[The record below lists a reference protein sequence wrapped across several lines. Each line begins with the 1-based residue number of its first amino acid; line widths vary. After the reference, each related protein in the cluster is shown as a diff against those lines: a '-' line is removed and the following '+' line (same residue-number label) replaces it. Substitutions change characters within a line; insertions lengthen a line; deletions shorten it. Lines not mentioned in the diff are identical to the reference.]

1 MGRAPGSG
9 MDGPVFTDYD
19 PVIMEKLNLHVDV
32 ENGTLTNGPQCWLSF
47 GDHVPKFV
55 HIEYLDTYA
64 IDGTTCDSPY
74 YSMGAKGYLGALLSV
89 GITAAM
95 LVTFFN
101 LRKHGMNFMH
111 EPKAEELM
119 SQGGRP
125 SKTKTAEP
133 GWIRGRRLPWFLLL
147 ILGLMQI
154 LTGFFAVDID
164 RNYIQGTA
172 VGMYGVFLS
181 VCPVLGLMVSWEF
194 IRRWGFFEERKL
206 LEQDPYAIDQ
216 TDLKSKARI
225 IPPIVFYMCCFF
237 AMFMMVLR
245 NWSKHLDY
253 NTFFELDVRWVI
265 GGIFEV
271 FAFIQLANSL
281 RVTIIYYQVPQVP
294 LVLPFMVFMNLLT
307 EIYQVTVMVVNTKS
321 VSPFYPSSS
330 VILPVFLIYL
340 PLWALTIAGNLS
352 GLARDNE
359 DQVILRLRAL
369 RWKLKQE
376 NAERARS
383 QGEQE
388 QEAAQLAERRETDAT
403 FNEQYPH
410 FEDSDAEADAEE
422 EGSEPNSSGAGRQTS
437 RYQKLGNEGGER
449 AGLFKR
455 LFGEYRPTNTW
466 FGHNMAYVP
475 LSRTKNQLFD
485 EEDFPAITLQ
495 KTRVRSEVTEDPEEM
510 EGGFDNYQKPSL
522 FSFISNSFRPIP
534 SKGRRDLNDLEM
546 QDLGTPKSI
555 KQQKLY
561 GGRRGSRT

>member
-19 PVIMEKLNLHVDV
+19 PAIMEKLNLHVDV

-47 GDHVPKFV
+47 GDHVPTFV

-64 IDGTTCDSPY
+64 INGTTCDSPY
-74 YSMGAKGYLGALLSV
+74 YSMGSKGYLGVMLSV
-89 GITAAM
+89 GIAAAT

-133 GWIRGRRLPWFLLL
+133 GWIRGRRLPWMLLL

-172 VGMYGVFLS
+172 AGMYGVFLS

-225 IPPIVFYMCCFF
+225 IPPIVFYGCCFF

-253 NTFFELDVRWVI
+253 NTFFDVDVRWVI

-271 FAFIQLANSL
+271 FAFVQLVNSL
-281 RVTIIYYQVPQVP
+281 RTTIMYYQVPQVP

-307 EIYQVTVMVVNTKS
+307 EIYQVTVMVVNDKS
-321 VSPFYPSSS
+321 VSPFYPYSSI
-330 VILPVFLIYL
+330 VLPVFLVYL
-340 PLWALTIAGNLS
+340 PLWGLTIAGNLS

-369 RWKLKQE
+369 RWKIKQE
-376 NAERARS
+376 NAERARTR
-383 QGEQE
+383 GEQE
-388 QEAAQLAERRETDAT
+388 QEAAQRAERQETDAT

-410 FEDSDAEADAEE
+410 FEDSDAEE
-422 EGSEPNSSGAGRQTS
+422 EGSESGSGRQTS
-437 RYQKLGNEGGER
+437 RYQKLGGGSER
-449 AGLFKR
+449 AGLLKR

-475 LSRTKNQLFD
+475 LSRAKNQLFD

-495 KTRVRSEVTEDPEEM
+495 KTRVRSDVTEDPEDM

-561 GGRRGSRT
+561 GGRRGSRP

>member
-1 MGRAPGSG
+1 MN
-9 MDGPVFTDYD
+9 GPVFTGYD
-19 PVIMEKLNLHVDV
+19 PETLSKMNYWVDE
-32 ENGTLTNGPQCWLSF
+32 ENGTLTNGADCFLSF
-47 GDHVPKFV
+47 GDYKPNFV
-55 HIEYLDTYA
+55 YIEYLDVTVVN
-64 IDGTTCDSPY
+64 GTTCDSPY
-74 YSMGAKGYLGALLSV
+74 YSIGAKGGFGLLLSI

-125 SKTKTAEP
+125 SKTKKAEP
-133 GWIRGRRLPWFLLL
+133 GWLRGRRLPWFLLL
-147 ILGLMQI
+147 VMGLMQI

-181 VCPVLGLMVSWEF
+181 VCPVLGLMVSWEY

-225 IPPIVFYMCCFF
+225 IPPILFYVCCFF

-253 NTFFELDVRWVI
+253 NVFFSIDARWVV
-265 GGIFEV
+265 GGVFEV
-271 FAFIQLANSL
+271 LAFLQVANAL
-281 RVTIIYYQVPQVP
+281 RVTAAYYQVPQIP

-307 EIYQVTVMVVNTKS
+307 EVYQVTVMMVGDKTI
-321 VSPFYPSSS
+321 SPFYPSSS
-330 VILPVFLIYL
+330 VILPVLLVYF
-340 PLWALTIAGNLS
+340 PLWLITIAGNLS

-369 RWKLKQE
+369 RWKIKQE
-376 NAERARS
+376 TAEQQRTK
-383 QGEQE
+383 GERQRDAE
-388 QEAAQLAERRETDAT
+388 QLAERRETDAA
-403 FNEQYPH
+403 FNEQYH
-410 FEDSDAEADAEE
+410 FSDSEAEE
-422 EGSEPNSSGAGRQTS
+422 EDGTEGGTSGRQTS
-437 RYQKLGNEGGER
+437 RYQKLGNDGSPERGGF
-449 AGLFKR
+449 FKR
-455 LFGEYRPTNTW
+455 LFGEYRPTATW
-466 FGHNMAYVP
+466 FGHNMSYVP

-485 EEDFPAITLQ
+485 EEDFPAITLT
-495 KTRVRSEVTEDPEEM
+495 KARPRVNVTEDE
-510 EGGFDNYQKPSL
+510 EGGFDNYQKPTL
-522 FSFISNSFRPIP
+522 FSFLSNSFRPIP
-534 SKGRRDLNDLEM
+534 SKGRQDLNDLEM

>member
-19 PVIMEKLNLHVDV
+19 PKIMEQLNLHVDI

-47 GDHVPKFV
+47 GDHIPTFVP
-55 HIEYLDTYA
+55 IEYLDTYA
-64 IDGTTCDSPY
+64 INGTTCDSPY
-74 YSMGAKGYLGALLSV
+74 YSMGAKGYLGVMLSV

-147 ILGLMQI
+147 VMGLMQI

-225 IPPIVFYMCCFF
+225 IPPIVFYVCCFF

-253 NTFFELDVRWVI
+253 NTFFALDVRWVI

-271 FAFIQLANSL
+271 FAFIQLVNAL
-281 RVTIIYYQVPQVP
+281 RVTISYYQVPQVP
-294 LVLPFMVFMNLLT
+294 LVLPFMVLMNLLT
-307 EIYQVTVMVVNTKS
+307 EIYQVTVMVLNTPQ
-321 VSPFYPSSS
+321 VSPFFPQSS
-330 VILPVFLIYL
+330 IMLPVLLIYF
-340 PLWALTIAGNLS
+340 PLWAITIAGNLS

-369 RWKLKQE
+369 RWKIKQE
-376 NAERARS
+376 NQERART
-383 QGEQE
+383 QGQQD
-388 QEAAQLAERRETDAT
+388 QEAAQQAEREQTDAT
-403 FNEQYPH
+403 FSEQYPH
-410 FEDSDAEADAEE
+410 FEDSDAEEE
-422 EGSEPNSSGAGRQTS
+422 DPNNQSGRQTS
-437 RYQKLGNEGGER
+437 RYQKLGSNAGR

-455 LFGEYRPTNTW
+455 LFGEYRPTATW

-495 KTRVRSEVTEDPEEM
+495 KTRIQSEVTEAEEE

-522 FSFISNSFRPIP
+522 FGFLSNSFRPIP

-561 GGRRGSRT
+561 GGRRGSRP

>member
-1 MGRAPGSG
+1 
-9 MDGPVFTDYD
+9 MDGPVYTDYD
-19 PVIMEKLNLHVDV
+19 PAIMEKLNLHVDV

-47 GDHVPKFV
+47 GDHVPTFV
-55 HIEYLDTYA
+55 PIEYLDTYA
-64 IDGTTCDSPY
+64 INGTTCDSPY
-74 YSMGAKGYLGALLSV
+74 YSMSSKGYLGVMLSV
-89 GITAAM
+89 GITASM

-111 EPKAEELM
+111 EPKAEELL

-133 GWIRGRRLPWFLLL
+133 GWTRGRRLPWMLLL
-147 ILGLMQI
+147 IMGLMLI

-216 TDLKSKARI
+216 TDLQSKARI
-225 IPPIVFYMCCFF
+225 IPPIAFYVCCFF

-253 NTFFELDVRWVI
+253 NTFFNLDVRWVI

-281 RVTIIYYQVPQVP
+281 RVTIMYYQVSQVP

-307 EIYQVTVMVVNTKS
+307 EIYQVTVMVVNDKS
-321 VSPFYPSSS
+321 VSPFFPSSS
-330 VILPVFLIYL
+330 ISLPVFLVYL
-340 PLWALTIAGNLS
+340 PLWAVTIAGNLS

-369 RWKLKQE
+369 RWKIKQE
-376 NAERARS
+376 NAERARTRN
-383 QGEQE
+383 ERE
-388 QEAAQLAERRETDAT
+388 QEAAQRLERQETDAT

-410 FEDSDAEADAEE
+410 FEDSDAEGDE
-422 EGSEPNSSGAGRQTS
+422 EGSDPNASGEGRQTS
-437 RYQKLGNEGGER
+437 RYQKLGKQGGSDR

-455 LFGEYRPTNTW
+455 LFGEYRPTATW

-495 KTRVRSEVTEDPEEM
+495 KTRVRSEVDEDPEEM

-522 FSFISNSFRPIP
+522 FSFLSNSFRPIP
-534 SKGRRDLNDLEM
+534 SKGRQDLNDLEM

-561 GGRRGSRT
+561 GGRRGSRP